1 MDSKELV
8 SVIITT
14 YKRPVEILSRAVE
27 SVLTQSWKDLE
38 LILVNDWPED
48 PALAARIRSMVEAL
62 GDGRVRLIEHARN
75 LGSNAARNT
84 GLAAAK
90 GEYVAFLDDDDTWTP
105 EKLARQLEA
114 FRRFPE
120 AAMVYGSFDNEERD
134 GSVRRVRAR
143 PGPLPLERLLQSNV
157 IGPTSFPLMKTAV
170 LRELGSFDPE
180 QKSSQDF
187 ELWLRFLTSF
197 PVVGI
202 EDCVG
207 RRYYSADS
215 VFHRS
220 NERFYAGDRRILDKY
235 RDSYR
240 AYPRVHSNHLLNMFL
255 YALRSRDYGV
265 ALRYKLDAWRAEPGN
280 PNNLLPV
287 LLYGKLRARGAD
299 KRGD

>member
-1 MDSKELV
+1 MQTNELV

-14 YKRPVEILSRAVE
+14 YKRPVEILSRAAE
-27 SVLTQSWKDLE
+27 SVLTQTWKDLE

-48 PALAARIRSMVEAL
+48 PALAAEIRSMVDAL

-84 GLAAAK
+84 GLAAAQ

-105 EKLARQLEA
+105 EKLERQLEA

-134 GSVRRVRAR
+134 GSVRRVKAR
-143 PGPLPLERLLQSNV
+143 PGPLALERLLQSNV
-157 IGPTSFPLMKTAV
+157 VGPTSFPLMKTAV

-187 ELWLRFLTSF
+187 ELWLRILRAH
-197 PVVGI
+197 PVIGI
-202 EDCVG
+202 EDCMG
-207 RRYYSADS
+207 KRYYSADS

-220 NERFYAGDRRILDKY
+220 NERFYASDRRILKKY
-235 RDSYR
+235 RDCYR
-240 AYPRVHSNHLLNMFL
+240 ACPRVHGNHLLNMFL
-255 YALRSRDYGV
+255 FALRSRDYGD
-265 ALRYKLDAWRAEPGN
+265 ALRYKLEAWRADPTN
-280 PNNLLPV
+280 PNNLIPILFWH
-287 LLYGKLRARGAD
+287 KLRARRAKQQG
-299 KRGD
+299 G